1 MISDDRSPNGDC
13 AVLVS
18 GGLDSAVLLA
28 ELAGQFRRV
37 HPLYTRSGLA
47 WETAE
52 LAHLRHFLQFCAS
65 PGLGELVVLDMPVAD
80 LYGPHWSLT
89 GQGVPDAN
97 SEDAAVYLPG
107 RNLLLLL
114 KAMLWCR
121 MHQAGT
127 LALGI
132 LKGNP
137 FPDATPAFFEDFQSA
152 VNRGIGGE
160 VRIVTPFGMLDK
172 PEVIRRGMALPL
184 EWTFSCIQ
192 PQDGL
197 HCGRCNKCAERQRA
211 FAAAGV
217 PDPTRYA

>member
-1 MISDDRSPNGDC
+1 MICDDRSPNGDC

-47 WETAE
+47 WEAAE
-52 LAHLRHFLQFCAS
+52 LTHLRQFLRLCATPS
-65 PGLGELVVLDMPVAD
+65 LGELVVLDMPVAD
-80 LYGPHWSLT
+80 LYGAHWSLT

-121 MHQAGT
+121 MHQADT

-137 FPDATPAFFEDFQSA
+137 FPDATPAFFKDFQRV
-152 VNRGIGGE
+152 VNRGIDGK
-160 VRIVTPFGMLDK
+160 VRIVTPFQRLDK
-172 PEVIRRGMALPL
+172 AEVIRRGTALPL

-192 PQDGL
+192 PQEGL